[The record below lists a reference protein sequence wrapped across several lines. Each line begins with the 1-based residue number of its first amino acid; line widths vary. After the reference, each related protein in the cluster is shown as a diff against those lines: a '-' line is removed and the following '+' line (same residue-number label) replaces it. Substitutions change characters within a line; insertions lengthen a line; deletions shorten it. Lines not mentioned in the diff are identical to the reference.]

1 MTGVVEAVNEL
12 RAVFFVRCADG
23 LFAYFRVAREE
34 LPNAGDVLSWAEPV
48 SSHGG
53 RAINETGGVRE
64 MRISGGVRE
73 MRILSAI
80 QHLPREVARSL
91 IG

>member
-1 MTGVVEAVNEL
+1 
-12 RAVFFVRCADG
+12 
-23 LFAYFRVAREE
+23 VAGQE
-34 LPNAGDVLSWAEPV
+34 PPTAGDVLSWAEPV
-48 SSHGG
+48 SSPGG
-53 RAINETGGVRE
+53 RAVNAT
-64 MRISGGVRE
+64 GGVRE

>member
-23 LFAYFRVAREE
+23 LYAYFRVAREE
-34 LPNAGDVLSWAEPV
+34 LPKAGDLLSWAVPV
-48 SSHGG
+48 PPHGG
-53 RAINETGGVRE
+53 SATNETGGA
-64 MRISGGVRE
+64 RE

>member
-34 LPNAGDVLSWAEPV
+34 LPNAGDVLSWVEPV

-53 RAINETGGVRE
+53 RAINET
-64 MRISGGVRE
+64 GGVRE